1 MSTTTDKLRENI
13 QEIAKLNMEGVSLDT
28 IAKKYGC
35 SRFLVIRVMRQE
47 LPAEFW
53 ANKAMKKAEQGKK
66 RELKEVV

>member
-1 MSTTTDKLRENI
+1 
-13 QEIAKLNMEGVSLDT
+13 MEGVSLDT